1 MEADRFSAF
10 RHSSFSRYFAARFL
24 TAMATQITSVAVG
37 WQIYDETGNAALL
50 GWIGLVQF
58 LPAVLLV
65 LFTGLASDRFGRRL
79 IMGLSILMEMSCAGM
94 IFYLA
99 FTRQFDPIVVLAILT
114 LFGVARAFLTPASS
128 SLVVNVVPK
137 EDFPNAIGWITSAWQ
152 LASIFGPVAGGLL
165 YGISGPVA
173 YASAGIIFGTAAF
186 LIFSIPKPEQA
197 LETAKTSLETLFGG
211 FKYIWNQKIVLG
223 AISLDLFAVMLGG
236 AVALMPIY
244 AKDILELGP
253 TGLGLL
259 RAAPGI
265 GAVIMIGFLTSFPI
279 RNHAGVI
286 LFITVGLFGLAT
298 AVFGVSTIAWVSI
311 LALMF
316 VGAFDM
322 ISVYIREILLQ
333 LWTPDKVRGRVNAVN
348 SIFLGASN
356 ELGEAR
362 AGFMAAAYGAVLTV
376 TGGGIAAMGVAAL
389 WAKMF
394 PSLRQA
400 RHLEAPED
408 LET

>member
-1 MEADRFSAF
+1 MEANRFSAF
-10 RHSSFSRYFAARFL
+10 RHSSFARYFGARFL

-79 IMGLSILMEMSCAGM
+79 IMGLSILLEMSCAMM

-99 FTRQFDPIVVLAILT
+99 ITLQFDPVMVLIILT
-114 LFGVARAFLTPASS
+114 VFGVARAFLTPASS

-137 EDFPNAIGWITSAWQ
+137 EDFANAIGWITSSWQ

-173 YASAGIIFGTAAF
+173 YASAAIIFGIAAV
-186 LIFSIPKPEQA
+186 LIFSISKPAQA
-197 LETAKTSLETLFGG
+197 LETATTSLETILGG

-223 AISLDLFAVMLGG
+223 AISLDLFAVLLGG

-265 GAVIMIGFLTSFPI
+265 GAVIMIGYLTAFPI
-279 RNHAGVI
+279 KDHAGII
-286 LFITVGLFGLAT
+286 LFVTVALFGLAT
-298 AVFGVSTIAWVSI
+298 AVFGVSTSAWLSIA
-311 LALMF
+311 ALML

-348 SIFLGASN
+348 AIFLGASN
-356 ELGEAR
+356 ELGEFR

-376 TGGGIAAMGVAAL
+376 TGGGIAAMGVAGI

-394 PSLRQA
+394 PRLRTA
-400 RHLEAPED
+400 RYLEVPDE
-408 LET
+408 LKS

>member
-10 RHSSFSRYFAARFL
+10 RHSSFARYFGARFL

-79 IMGLSILMEMSCAGM
+79 IMGLSILMEMSCAVM

-99 FTRQFDPIVVLAILT
+99 LTKQFDPVLVLIVLT
-114 LFGVARAFLTPASS
+114 IFGVARAFLTPASS

-137 EDFPNAIGWITSAWQ
+137 EDFPNAIGWI
-152 LASIFGPVAGGLL
+152 FGPVAGGLL
-165 YGISGPVA
+165 YGISGPTA
-173 YASAGIIFGTAAF
+173 YMTAAVIF
-186 LIFSIPKPEQA
+186 LIAAILIFSIPKPEQA
-197 LETAKTSLETLFGG
+197 LEKAATSLQTLLGG
-211 FKYIWNQKIVLG
+211 FSYIWKQKIVLG
-223 AISLDLFAVMLGG
+223 AISLDLFAVLLGG

-265 GAVIMIGFLTSFPI
+265 GAVIMIGWLTTFPVKD
-279 RNHAGVI
+279 HAGII
-286 LFITVGLFGLAT
+286 LFVTVGLFGFAT
-298 AVFGVSTIAWVSI
+298 AVFGLSTIAWVSI
-311 LALMF
+311 AALML

-356 ELGEAR
+356 ELGEFR

-376 TGGGIAAMGVAAL
+376 TGGGIAAMGVAAI
-389 WAKMF
+389 WAKLF
-394 PSLRQA
+394 PDLRKA
-400 RHLEAPED
+400 RYLEAPED
-408 LET
+408 LDA